1 MKSKI
6 YSSRYMKISSKGMI
20 WIPAFVTIGFLLAFP
35 VTELIMLGNW
45 FGMEYTAE
53 QISLLYENLWRNGFM
68 VSGLAVAALAA
79 LFNGISQF
87 WYLYSPRKID
97 FYHSLPVKR
106 SRMFWYKSLQSL
118 LYFLLP
124 YLVMEF
130 FSVCIGAMRGFFSL
144 HLMRMAFVMLVFH
157 LLLYL
162 LLYFSVVLVICI
174 TGHLLMGALLLVAA
188 VAYGPVLSVL
198 LDFI

>member
-1 MKSKI
+1 MR
-6 YSSRYMKISSKGMI
+6 SRYHVI
-20 WIPAFVTIGFLLAFP
+20 
-35 VTELIMLGNW
+35 
-45 FGMEYTAE
+45 
-53 QISLLYENLWRNGFM
+53 
-68 VSGLAVAALAA
+68 
-79 LFNGISQF
+79 
-87 WYLYSPRKID
+87 
-97 FYHSLPVKR
+97 
-106 SRMFWYKSLQSL
+106 
-118 LYFLLP
+118 YFLLP

-188 VAYGPVLSVL
+188 AAYGPVFSVL
-198 LDFI
+198 LDLYERAFYYTRSESSYCLVKVLKELISPVALAYTFVKKYAEGN